1 MKDAVLEMKDIH
13 KSFGSVKVL
22 KGVDLTLRRGE
33 VLGLIGEN
41 GAGKS
46 TMIKILCGIYKATS
60 GEIRMHGKKVDIS
73 DAQTARKLG
82 ISTIYQELSVV
93 PELNAAQN
101 IFLNREQARGKGL
114 FAGLKEK
121 EMEKAAEDIL
131 SGQLKVQM
139 DVRVPLKRVP
149 LAQKQMVEI
158 ARTVSVDARII
169 IMDEPTASLQAAER
183 EQLFRV
189 IGELKAKGCSMIF
202 ISHHLEELLEI
213 CDSAGR
219 TEGGRGTDSG
229 VWNGTDY
236 LRNGGKGA
244 EKQISS

>member
-1 MKDAVLEMKDIH
+1 MKEVVLEMKNIH

-82 ISTIYQELSVV
+82 ISTIYQDLSVV

-101 IFLNREQARGKGL
+101 IFLNREQAWGKGL
-114 FAGLKEK
+114 FAGLKEIV
-121 EMEKAAEDIL
+121 MEKAAE
-131 SGQLKVQM
+131 S
-139 DVRVPLKRVP
+139 
-149 LAQKQMVEI
+149 A
-158 ARTVSVDARII
+158 
-169 IMDEPTASLQAAER
+169 ASKEAAATHTKNIPDKKSE
-183 EQLFRV
+183 
-189 IGELKAKGCSMIF
+189 KGS
-202 ISHHLEELLEI
+202 E
-213 CDSAGR
+213 
-219 TEGGRGTDSG
+219 
-229 VWNGTDY
+229 
-236 LRNGGKGA
+236 KGA
-244 EKQISS
+244 